1 MNINTQEE
9 RKAWMPYV
17 HAVLSL
23 CSIGQEVGYFMM
35 NPKMQYEMWNRM
47 RSFLKQHELHDK
59 EQLIADIEWYLET
72 GRRDEFFRDSCLL
85 SMLSAAERS
94 RYIQLLT
101 NEQRRRQLTVVS
113 RYLWSLPPGGIAA
126 YDFSWI
132 MLKCFAG
139 KQVGYLSEDEMWSY
153 IGRIIPMIK
162 ENFSEW
168 ETYIASYAVGQSYLL
183 QESPSSF
190 VSKNRQY
197 IMQMMSFRQSPMLQ
211 FKP

>member
-1 MNINTQEE
+1 
-9 RKAWMPYV
+9 
-17 HAVLSL
+17 
-23 CSIGQEVGYFMM
+23 
-35 NPKMQYEMWNRM
+35 
-47 RSFLKQHELHDK
+47 
-59 EQLIADIEWYLET
+59 
-72 GRRDEFFRDSCLL
+72 
-85 SMLSAAERS
+85 
-94 RYIQLLT
+94 
-101 NEQRRRQLTVVS
+101 
-113 RYLWSLPPGGIAA
+113 
-126 YDFSWI
+126 
-132 MLKCFAG
+132 
-139 KQVGYLSEDEMWSY
+139 MWSY